1 MAFEAW
7 MPTGMQFQKLTEKL
21 DDIILELEVFLE
33 EKEESPEDTETS

>member
-7 MPTGMQFQKLTEKL
+7 MPTAMQFKKLDEML

-33 EKEESPEDTETS
+33 EAPEPQQKDES

>member
-33 EKEESPEDTETS
+33 EAHEPQEKQEA